1 MEIFELA
8 AELGK
13 KLKDDS
19 RLVALEN
26 AKKAYEENNEL
37 QTALVEYDVQQRA
50 MQKAVAQS
58 DRDMQM
64 IESIQARIDEL
75 YRQIAEHPVFVE
87 LNRVQSEVNELMNAV
102 NQTIMTQITGEEP
115 SGCTHNCSTCGG
127 CH

>member
-13 KLKDDS
+13 KLKEDS
-19 RLVALEN
+19 RLVEFET
-26 AKKAYEENNEL
+26 AKTAYSADTHLNKL
-37 QTALVEYDVQQRA
+37 MIEYEVQQRA
-50 MQKAVAQS
+50 MQNEAAKPEH
-58 DRDMQM
+58 DLHM
-64 IESIQARIDEL
+64 IELIQERVEVL
-75 YRQIAEHPVFVE
+75 YKEITESPVYVE
-87 LNRVQSEVNELMNAV
+87 LTRTQEAVNDLMNRV

>member
-8 AELGK
+8 AALGQ
-13 KLKDDS
+13 KLAEDA

-26 AKKAYEENNEL
+26 AKKGYEENKEL
-37 QTALVEYDVQQRA
+37 QTYLVEYDVQQRA
-50 MQKAVAQS
+50 MQKAVTQEE
-58 DRDMQM
+58 RDMAL
-64 IESIQARIDEL
+64 IESIQRRIDEL
-75 YRQIAEHPVFVE
+75 YELITKHPAFEE
-87 LNRVQSEVNELMNAV
+87 LNRAQSVVNELMNSV